1 MHHGLKK
8 NALKKRNKFLMKDDH
23 LRPFSNHAG
32 YSMIIRFLQSKREK
46 NLIEDIHAYFST
58 QIFTQIVVLE
68 IKFVK

>member
-1 MHHGLKK
+1 
-8 NALKKRNKFLMKDDH
+8 MKDDH